1 MTKVAYVNGMLIG
14 DDGEA
19 RVINL
24 LVENGIVTGKGYLPD
39 DTEADITLIDC
50 KNCYILPQVL
60 GIGTPPNTP
69 NLTGTLGPFGQNH
82 AYPWIPIN
90 TLLDAD
96 IPTDGA
102 PVVGV
107 SVTLNQDTVE
117 TVNTLLT
124 KLTNLPF
131 PIIVR
136 WGTVFD
142 PAEFQA
148 MMTCL
153 AHHNRSIILEAVNSG
168 QLLATAL
175 TAKKHIPTIAVSA
188 SLDAFFESDSAYFI
202 EALNAD
208 VIDHLYATT
217 TPEDTILLAFM
228 IARVTQVPL
237 ATMLS
242 RIAWDTPRLFTI
254 ASGVSLGKPAG
265 FLVVDPNLFMAVVQA
280 KHNQEAVPEGFIRT
294 SVV

>member
-1 MTKVAYVNGMLIG
+1 MTKVAYSNGRLIG
-14 DDGEA
+14 DNGDE
-19 RVINL
+19 RVINI

-39 DTEADITLIDC
+39 DTEDDITVIDC

-60 GIGTPPNTP
+60 GIDTPPNTP
-69 NLTGTLGPFGQNH
+69 NLTGTLGPFGQDH

-90 TLLDAD
+90 TLLNTD

-107 SVTLNQDTVE
+107 SVTLNQDSVE
-117 TVNTLLT
+117 TVDKQLSTLST
-124 KLTNLPF
+124 LPF

-136 WGTVFD
+136 WGSVLD
-142 PAEFQA
+142 PTEFQA
-148 MMTCL
+148 MMTTL
-153 AHHNRSIILEAVNSG
+153 ERHNRSIILEAVSSG
-168 QLLATAL
+168 KLLATAL

-202 EALNAD
+202 EALNANVLD
-208 VIDHLYATT
+208 QLYATT

-228 IARVTQVPL
+228 IARLTQTPL
-237 ATMLS
+237 TTLLS

-254 ASGVSLGKPAG
+254 PSGVSLGKPAQ
-265 FLVVDPNLFMAVVQA
+265 FLVVDPSLFMPIVQA
-280 KHNQEAVPEGFIRT
+280 KHSQEPVPEGFIRT

>member
-60 GIGTPPNTP
+60 GINTPPNTP
-69 NLTGTLGPFGQNH
+69 NLTGTLGPLGQGH

-117 TVNTLLT
+117 TVDTLLT

-131 PIIVR
+131 PIIVS

-142 PAEFQA
+142 PTEFQA

-153 AHHNRSIILEAVNSG
+153 KRHNRSIILEAVKIG
-168 QLLATAL
+168 RA
-175 TAKKHIPTIAVSA
+175 HV
-188 SLDAFFESDSAYFI
+188 
-202 EALNAD
+202 
-208 VIDHLYATT
+208 
-217 TPEDTILLAFM
+217 
-228 IARVTQVPL
+228 
-237 ATMLS
+237 
-242 RIAWDTPRLFTI
+242 
-254 ASGVSLGKPAG
+254 
-265 FLVVDPNLFMAVVQA
+265 
-280 KHNQEAVPEGFIRT
+280 
-294 SVV
+294 

>member
-39 DTEADITLIDC
+39 ETEDDITIIDC

-60 GIGTPPNTP
+60 GINTPPNTP
-69 NLTGTLGPFGQNH
+69 NVTGTLGPLGQGH

-117 TVNTLLT
+117 TVDTLLT
-124 KLTNLPF
+124 KLANLPF
-131 PIIVR
+131 PIIVS

-142 PAEFQA
+142 PTEFQA
-148 MMTCL
+148 MLTCL
-153 AHHNRSIILEAVNSG
+153 KRHNRSIILEAVNSG

-202 EALNAD
+202 EALNANVLD
-208 VIDHLYATT
+208 QLYATT

-228 IARVTQVPL
+228 IARLTQTPL
-237 ATMLS
+237 TTLLS

-254 ASGVSLGKPAG
+254 PSGVSLGKPAG
-265 FLVVDPNLFMAVVQA
+265 FLVVDPNLFLPVVQA
-280 KHNQEAVPEGFIRT
+280 KHNQAPIPEGFIRT

>member
-1 MTKVAYVNGMLIG
+1 MTKVAYSNGLLIG
-14 DDGEA
+14 DDGDE
-19 RVINL
+19 RVINI
-24 LVENGIVTGKGYLPD
+24 LVENGILTGKGYLPD
-39 DTEADITLIDC
+39 DTEDTITVIDC

-60 GIGTPPNTP
+60 GINTPPNTP
-69 NLTGTLGPFGQNH
+69 NLTGTLGPLGQGH

-90 TLLDAD
+90 TLLDTD
-96 IPTDGA
+96 ISTDGA

-117 TVNTLLT
+117 TVDTLLT

-131 PIIVR
+131 PIIVS

-142 PAEFQA
+142 PTEFQA
-148 MMTCL
+148 MLTCL
-153 AHHNRSIILEAVNSG
+153 KRHNRSIILEAVNSG

-188 SLDAFFESDSAYFI
+188 SLDDFFESDSAYFI

-217 TPEDTILLAFM
+217 TPEDAILLAFM
-228 IARVTQVPL
+228 IARITQTPL
-237 ATMLS
+237 ATMLY
-242 RIAWDTPRLFTI
+242 RIAWDTPRLFNIT
-254 ASGVSLGKPAG
+254 SGVSLGKPAQ
-265 FLVVDPNLFMAVVQA
+265 FLVVDPSLFMPVVQA
-280 KHNQEAVPEGFIRT
+280 KHSQEPVPEGFIRT

>member
-60 GIGTPPNTP
+60 GIDTPPNTP
-69 NLTGTLGPFGQNH
+69 NLTGTLGPLGQGH

-117 TVNTLLT
+117 TVDTLLT

-131 PIIVR
+131 PIIVS

-142 PAEFQA
+142 PTEFQA

-153 AHHNRSIILEAVNSG
+153 KRHNRSIILEAVNSG

-228 IARVTQVPL
+228 IARITQTPL
-237 ATMLS
+237 ATMLY

-254 ASGVSLGKPAG
+254 ASGISLGKPAG
-265 FLVVDPNLFMAVVQA
+265 FLVVDPNLFMPVVQA
-280 KHNQEAVPEGFIRT
+280 KHSQEPIPEEFIRT